1 MSAERAVVV
10 RTPAKVNLALMVGP
24 PRSDGFHELASVYQA
39 VSLYDEVA
47 AAPLPGG
54 GITVTVRGADES
66 PETVAGIPLDAD
78 NLAVRAAALLATRT
92 RVDAGVALEI
102 RKGIPV
108 AGGMAGGSSD
118 AAATLVACD
127 ALWGTKLDRSH
138 LLELAAELGSDVPFC
153 LVGGTAVGAGHG
165 EIVTPALA
173 RGSYHWVFALDGNG
187 LSTPAVY
194 AELDRLRGDLAVL
207 PPRVPGPLMSAL
219 RTGDTRGVGQALAND
234 LQPAALRLRSRLGQV
249 LAAGEE
255 LGTLGAIVSGSGP
268 TCAFLA
274 RSDEHATDLAA
285 RLAGS
290 GVCTTVR
297 RASGPVPGA
306 RIVDA

>member
-1 MSAERAVVV
+1 
-10 RTPAKVNLALMVGP
+10 L
-24 PRSDGFHELASVYQA
+24 
-39 VSLYDEVA
+39 
-47 AAPLPGG
+47 
-54 GITVTVRGADES
+54 
-66 PETVAGIPLDAD
+66 
-78 NLAVRAAALLATRT
+78 LLAHTRI
-92 RVDAGVALEI
+92 DAGVALDI

-118 AAATLVACD
+118 AAAALVACD
-127 ALWGTKLDRSH
+127 ALWGTKLDRAR
-138 LLELAAELGSDVPFC
+138 LLALAAELGSDVPFC

-173 RGSYHWVFALDGNG
+173 RGTYHWVFALDGNG

-207 PPRVPGPLMSAL
+207 PPRVPDALMSAL

-234 LQPAALRLRSRLGQV
+234 LQPAALRLRSRLSQV

-255 LGTLGAIVSGSGP
+255 LGALGSVVSGSGP

-274 RSDEHATDLAA
+274 RSEEHAIDLAA

-290 GVCTTVR
+290 GLCTTVR

-306 RIVDA
+306 RIADL